1 MCSTCGCSH
10 GEVRVIGEGAGT
22 ASRGHDHGG
31 AALHA
36 HGHDHHH
43 HHSSADPEPAETSRS
58 GDAHADS
65 RRLVEIETNI
75 LAKNQMFADENRVR
89 WNGMGLLVLNLV
101 SSPGAGKTS
110 LLVKSLE
117 ELRDR
122 ISVCVIEGDQETC
135 NDAERIRRTGTPA
148 VQINTGR
155 GCHLDAH
162 MVGHAAEALPLAQN
176 GVLFI
181 ENIGNLVC
189 PSGFDLGETRRVVI
203 LSVTEGDDKPIKYPD
218 AFASADVVVLSKVD
232 LLPHVDFDEKAAL
245 DFARKVNPDIEII
258 RTSTRGSPGIAEW
271 LDWLQA
277 ERRQILEKA
286 SRQLE
291 GLLAETRKQLAS
303 I

>member
-1 MCSTCGCSH
+1 
-10 GEVRVIGEGAGT
+10 VIGEGAGT
-22 ASRGHDHGG
+22 PLHGHDHGG
-31 AALHA
+31 VGLHD
-36 HGHDHHH
+36 HSHDHHH
-43 HHSSADPEPAETSRS
+43 HASVDTQPPEISQSHDRQDKPMRI
-58 GDAHADS
+58 
-65 RRLVEIETNI
+65 VEIERNI
-75 LAKNQMFADENRVR
+75 LAKNQIFADENRAR
-89 WNGMGLLVLNLV
+89 WSSKELLVLNLV

-117 ELRDR
+117 ELHDR
-122 ISVCVIEGDQETC
+122 IPICVIEGDQETC

-162 MVGHAAEALPLAQN
+162 MVGHAAEALPLGPN

-181 ENIGNLVC
+181 ENVGNLVC

-232 LLPHVDFDEKAAL
+232 LLPHVDFDENIAA
-245 DFARKVNPDIEII
+245 DNARRVNPDVKII
-258 RTSTRGSPGIAEW
+258 RTSTRSSPGIGEW
-271 LDWLQA
+271 LNWLRG
-277 ERRQILEKA
+277 ERRHILEYA

-291 GLLAETRKQLAS
+291 ERLAEARKRLAS